1 MDYGALY
8 LKWAPFAKENP
19 EPEGKLPQYGTAV
32 EVGALNKVSDNPT
45 FNEAK
50 GYGSNVLKV
59 YVNKFKEC
67 PVSVEVTQIL
77 RAVLSAISGAEI
89 ESGDH
94 KNMRFQVTD
103 KPPYG
108 GLGFIVNMIT
118 DDAKDV
124 CMGIFFPKVKA
135 MLQGTEYNTSGE
147 NITLSTGKLQFTASA
162 CKSGDWRIYS
172 EEFDDEKDAKA
183 WVDGMF
189 TGESTDIGKEEP
201 VEPEVQSVQAA
212 PAKSKAGASEAM

>member
-19 EPEGKLPQYGTAV
+19 EPAGKLPSYETPV
-32 EVGALNKVSDNPT
+32 EVGSLNKVSDNPT

-50 GYGSNVLKV
+50 GYGSNTLKV

-67 PVSVEVTQIL
+67 PISVEVTEIL
-77 RAVLSAISGAEI
+77 RAVMSAISGAEI
-89 ESGDH
+89 EPGEH
-94 KNMRFQVTD
+94 KNMRFRVTD

-108 GLGFIVNMIT
+108 GLGFIVNMIK
-118 DDAKDV
+118 DDTRDV

-162 CKSGDWRIYS
+162 CNSGDWRIYS
-172 EEFDDEKDAKA
+172 EEFDAEEEAKA

-189 TGESTDIGKEEP
+189 TGESTDIGKEPAGVSAAEP
-201 VEPEVQSVQAA
+201 ARSTPGAA
-212 PAKSKAGASEAM
+212 EAL